1 MPVWRAHIYWAQ
13 VLCVTGHSG
22 ANTGSQVHRLHP
34 SLWLKLKVS
43 GLEGTAEPLFPSHP
57 QAAGCVNTRLSF
69 IEWFIGRDLP
79 FPLGLYFIF
88 YTFFFFLMWPIFKV
102 FIEFVTIWF
111 LVFWPWSRWGFSSPT
126 MNGTCTPCIG
136 RWHLNPRQP
145 GTSLQCVF
153 LDQWFSAESDCP
165 SQGTFGQFGFH
176 LWGERVAAGICGEK
190 SSGWLLASLQC
201 TEQPSLRSPS
211 LDALVFCRYLPYPKL
226 NAFL

>member
-1 MPVWRAHIYWAQ
+1 MAQTQSLRAGRNCRAAVPVSPSGRWLCDYSSFLYWVIYRKRSA
-13 VLCVTGHSG
+13 
-22 ANTGSQVHRLHP
+22 
-34 SLWLKLKVS
+34 
-43 GLEGTAEPLFPSHP
+43 
-57 QAAGCVNTRLSF
+57 LSP
-69 IEWFIGRDLP
+69 G
-79 FPLGLYFIF
+79 FIF
-88 YTFFFFLMWPIFKV
+88 YFLYFFFFLMWPIFKV